1 MSLKKFSEVLQTA
14 IKLAGFE
21 NQTEFQKKAISKYKE
36 GKDFIAIGPDG
47 CGKTTSIVTGVIQKL
62 GDASDDD
69 APRAVIVVKDKE
81 SALLLEEEFARL
93 GRRTELRV
101 VVTHDKGKKVH
112 QRIDLY
118 LGADIVIGTGKRLF
132 EMYHQNG
139 LNMANVKI
147 FVIDDAEEIFK
158 AGLAV
163 QIKRL
168 SESIQKCQ
176 YVVLN
181 NKLTD
186 RIKKATESFMFLPST
201 IIIKEQDQDSSEN

>member
-14 IKLAGFE
+14 MELAGFE
-21 NQTEFQKKAISKYKE
+21 NQTEFQKKTISKYKE
-36 GKDFIAIGPDG
+36 GKDFIGIGPDG

-81 SALLLEEEFARL
+81 SALELEAEFARL

-139 LNMANVKI
+139 LNTGNVKI

-158 AGLAV
+158 AGLGM
-163 QIKRL
+163 QINRL

-186 RIKKATESFMFLPST
+186 RVKNASASFMFLPSL
-201 IIIKEQDQDSSEN
+201 IEIKEEEPEEN

>member
-14 IKLAGFE
+14 MELAGFE

-36 GKDFIAIGPDG
+36 GKDFIGIGPDG

-69 APRAVIVVKDKE
+69 APRAVVVVKDKE
-81 SALLLEEEFARL
+81 SALELEAEFARL

-139 LNMANVKI
+139 LNTGNVKI

-158 AGLAV
+158 AGLGM
-163 QIKRL
+163 QINRL

-186 RIKKATESFMFLPST
+186 RVKNASASFMFLPSL
-201 IIIKEQDQDSSEN
+201 IEIKEEEPEEN

>member
-14 IKLAGFE
+14 LELAGFE
-21 NQTEFQKKAISKYKE
+21 NQTEFQKKTISKYKE
-36 GKDFIAIGPDG
+36 GKDFIGIGPDG

-69 APRAVIVVKDKE
+69 APRAVVVVKDKE
-81 SALLLEEEFARL
+81 SALELEAEFARL

-139 LNMANVKI
+139 LNTGNVKI

-158 AGLAV
+158 AGLGM
-163 QIKRL
+163 QINRL

-186 RIKKATESFMFLPST
+186 RVKNASASFMFLPSL
-201 IIIKEQDQDSSEN
+201 IEIKEEEPEEN